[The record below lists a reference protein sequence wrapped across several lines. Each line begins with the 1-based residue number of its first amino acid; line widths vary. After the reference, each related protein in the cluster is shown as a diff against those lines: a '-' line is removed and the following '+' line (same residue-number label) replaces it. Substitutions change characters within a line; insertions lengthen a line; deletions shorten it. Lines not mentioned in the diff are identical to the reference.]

1 MVASRYGAKIAGD
14 CVIGSGAILSSNVVE
29 KANTRVGEYAVVQAG
44 TTFSKDVP
52 PYIIAGGAPVEYHGV
67 NTSVCRAK
75 GFDEKVLKHIAN
87 AYRLLFHGQTSVLMH
102 AFRLIS
108 KYLILQKYVT

>member
-1 MVASRYGAKIAGD
+1 M
-14 CVIGSGAILSSNVVE
+14 
-29 KANTRVGEYAVVQAG
+29 VQAG

-87 AYRLLFHGQTSVLMH
+87 AYRLLFHGQTSVFD
-102 AFRLIS
+102 ACIQIDQQVPDSTEIRNIVNFVRGTEAGIIS
-108 KYLILQKYVT
+108 KL